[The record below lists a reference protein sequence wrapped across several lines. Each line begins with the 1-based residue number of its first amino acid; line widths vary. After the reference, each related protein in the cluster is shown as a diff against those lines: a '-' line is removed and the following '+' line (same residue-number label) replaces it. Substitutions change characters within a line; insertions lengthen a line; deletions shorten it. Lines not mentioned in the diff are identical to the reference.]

1 MAKTADAEQTLGQH
15 LAERIRR
22 NGPMTFHDW
31 MEAALYD
38 EERGYYRRED
48 LERWGREGDYRT
60 APETSVLFAATFA
73 RYFATLFQNA
83 QEDLTVVEVGAG
95 AGHFAAGLLDTLSRR
110 HPSLFHR
117 ITYLIDEI
125 NQHARARIALR
136 TAKFAPQIQF
146 KRLSEI
152 DSLNP
157 GIIFANEVLDAF
169 PVHRV
174 VMRDGKLR
182 ELYVELNVDHSFSWR
197 EGPISTDEILVY
209 LNNFEI
215 YLREGQIVE
224 INTRVKQWFSQISE
238 KLKQGYIVVVDYGSE
253 AAELYGN
260 ESRTEGTLRS
270 FQRHKLTPHVLESP
284 GLQDITSTVDWT
296 AAMVIASEQGFELV
310 RFERLDQFLMKE
322 RLLEELELR
331 VTEADDESEGVRLR
345 TSAREMI
352 LPTRMAGSFQV
363 LVWKR

>member
-1 MAKTADAEQTLGQH
+1 MAKTADAEQTLGQY

-110 HPSLFHR
+110 YPSLFHR

-136 TAKFAPQIQF
+136 TAKFAPRIQF

-157 GIIFANEVLDAF
+157 GIIFA
-169 PVHRV
+169 
-174 VMRDGKLR
+174 
-182 ELYVELNVDHSFSWR
+182 
-197 EGPISTDEILVY
+197 
-209 LNNFEI
+209 
-215 YLREGQIVE
+215 
-224 INTRVKQWFSQISE
+224 
-238 KLKQGYIVVVDYGSE
+238 
-253 AAELYGN
+253 
-260 ESRTEGTLRS
+260 
-270 FQRHKLTPHVLESP
+270 
-284 GLQDITSTVDWT
+284 
-296 AAMVIASEQGFELV
+296 
-310 RFERLDQFLMKE
+310 
-322 RLLEELELR
+322 
-331 VTEADDESEGVRLR
+331 
-345 TSAREMI
+345 
-352 LPTRMAGSFQV
+352 
-363 LVWKR
+363 